1 MADKSNKKERVIN
14 FIDRGYSNREIA
26 SFMPDVSESYI
37 RRIRRDLGY
46 STKKISS
53 EKYYKAVINNTG
65 TKDDLAAKLGMCKSS
80 LCYFERDSDLK
91 KQVAQYLRATGMG
104 LHSIAEKMGT
114 SIAILKEM
122 GIDRVPD
129 VYTVKNQIETLTRI
143 FEVIAQW
150 NAEAATLFYQWQKVL
165 DRLK

>member
-1 MADKSNKKERVIN
+1 MADKSNKKEKVIN

-65 TKDDLAAKLGMCKSS
+65 TKEELAAKLGVSERT
-80 LCYFERDSDLK
+80 LNYFERDNEIK
-91 KQVAQYLRATGMG
+91 KHVAQYLRAMGMG

-114 SIAILKEM
+114 NIAILKEM
-122 GIDRVPD
+122 GIDRIPD
-129 VYTVKNQIETLTRI
+129 VHTVKNQIETLTRI

-150 NAEAATLFYQWQKVL
+150 DAEAATLFYQWQKVL